1 MILQKTCIFCARRT
15 CNTTFFSAS
24 CWQNLADED
33 GLGRLGVEE
42 DDDSR
47 GQCHGLLLADVFEV
61 TFLSQRQGVLE
72 FGLGADA
79 NKIIEHLSLRVST
92 EVEG

>member
-1 MILQKTCIFCARRT
+1 MGWVGWVLK
-15 CNTTFFSAS
+15 
-24 CWQNLADED
+24 
-33 GLGRLGVEE
+33 E

-47 GQCHGLLLADVFEV
+47 GQCHGLLRADVFEV

-79 NKIIEHLSLRVST
+79 NKIIEHLSLRVPT